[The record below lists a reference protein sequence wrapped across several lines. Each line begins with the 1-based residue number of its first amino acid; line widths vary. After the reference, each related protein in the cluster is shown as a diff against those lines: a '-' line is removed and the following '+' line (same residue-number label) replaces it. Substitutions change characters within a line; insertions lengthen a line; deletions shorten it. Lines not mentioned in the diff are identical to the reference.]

1 MNKISFSMQ
10 EFLQKDLSSNLL
22 SISVLL
28 GWLGISFVFLR
39 ILAILIKKILEA
51 VFKNSSK

>member
-10 EFLQKDLSSNLL
+10 EFLQKDLSSSLL

-39 ILAILIKKILEA
+39 ILAIIIKKILEA
-51 VFKNSSK
+51 VFKNSNL

>member
-10 EFLQKDLSSNLL
+10 EFLQKDLSSTLL

-39 ILAILIKKILEA
+39 ILAIIIKKILEA
-51 VFKNSSK
+51 VFKKSNK

>member
-1 MNKISFSMQ
+1 MP
-10 EFLQKDLSSNLL
+10 EFLQKDLGSSLL

-39 ILAILIKKILEA
+39 LLAISIKKILEA
-51 VFKNSSK
+51 VFKSSPK